1 MIIMKKLLFD
11 ALLLIFLTIAV
22 FLLILQLKPVQVKIM
37 CYNVQHCVG
46 MDTILDY
53 DRTANVII
61 VQQPD
66 IVALQELDS
75 MTKRSNFH
83 YQLGELASRT
93 SYHDIF
99 GKAIEFDS
107 GTYGIGVLSRELPLS
122 TRNIA
127 LPGDEPRL
135 LLVVEMKN
143 YVLACTHLDLEE
155 EPRLESVPLIV
166 EEAKLWEKPFILAG
180 DLNDSIES
188 PLLKEITK
196 YFTINSGDEPT
207 FPADEPNE
215 RIDYV
220 ATFNNCQVKMIE
232 SVVIAEKE
240 ASDHRPLLV
249 KLQLY
254 R

>member
-1 MIIMKKLLFD
+1 MKKLLFD
-11 ALLLIFLTIAV
+11 AFLLIFLTVASFWLV
-22 FLLILQLKPVQVKIM
+22 LSLKPVEVKIL

-46 MDTILDY
+46 MDTIMDY
-53 DRTANVII
+53 DRTAGVII
-61 VQQPD
+61 AQQPD

-75 MTKRSNFH
+75 MTKRSKCH

-93 SYHDIF
+93 AYHDIF

-107 GTYGIGVLSRELPLS
+107 GTYGIGVLTREMPLS
-122 TRNIA
+122 TRSIA

-135 LLVVEMKN
+135 LLMVEMKN

-180 DLNDSIES
+180 DFNDSIDS
-188 PLLKEITK
+188 PLLIELTK
-196 YFTINSGDEPT
+196 HFTINSGDEPT
-207 FPADEPNE
+207 FPADVPNE

-220 ATFNNCQVKMIE
+220 ATFKSRPATTIDSE
-232 SVVIAEKE
+232 VISDTMT
-240 ASDHRPLLV
+240 SDHRPLVV
-249 KLQLY
+249 KLQLPK
-254 R
+254 

>member
-1 MIIMKKLLFD
+1 MKKLLFD
-11 ALLLIFLTIAV
+11 ALLLIFLTVASFWIV
-22 FLLILQLKPVQVKIM
+22 LSLKPVKVKIM

-46 MDTILDY
+46 MDTVLDY

-61 VQQPD
+61 AQQPD

-75 MTKRSNFH
+75 MTKRSKFH

-107 GTYGIGVLSRELPLS
+107 GTYGIGVLTREIPLS
-122 TRNIA
+122 TRSIA

-166 EEAKLWEKPFILAG
+166 EEAKLWQKPFIIAG
-180 DLNDSIES
+180 DFNDSIDS

-196 YFTINSGDEPT
+196 HFTINSGDDAT

-215 RIDYV
+215 RIDFV
-220 ATFNNCQVKMIE
+220 ATFNSFSAEKLE
-232 SVVIAEKE
+232 SVVIDEKE
-240 ASDHRPLLV
+240 ASDHRPLVV
-249 KLQLY
+249 KLSF
-254 R
+254 RR

>member
-1 MIIMKKLLFD
+1 MKRLFLD
-11 ALLLIFLTIAV
+11 AFLLIFLTIAS
-22 FLLILQLKPVQVKIM
+22 FWLIMALKPVQVKIM
-37 CYNVQHCVG
+37 SYNVRHCAG
-46 MDTILDY
+46 MDLVVDY
-53 DRTANVII
+53 DRTAEMILK
-61 VQQPD
+61 QMPD

-75 MTKRSNFH
+75 MTGRSGRK
-83 YQLGELASRT
+83 YQLGELANRT

-99 GKAIEFDS
+99 GKAIKFDS
-107 GTYGIGVLSRELPLS
+107 GTYGIGVLTREMPLS
-122 TRNIA
+122 ARNIA

-166 EEAKLWEKPFILAG
+166 EEAKLWQKPFIIAG
-180 DLNDSIES
+180 DFNDSIDS

-196 YFTINSGDEPT
+196 HFTINSGDEAT

-215 RIDYV
+215 RIDFV
-220 ATFNNCQVKMIE
+220 ATFNTCKVKTLE
-232 SVVIAEKE
+232 SVVIEEKE

-249 KLQLY
+249 KLQLP
-254 R
+254 RRTK

>member
-1 MIIMKKLLFD
+1 MKKLIFD
-11 ALLLIFLTIAV
+11 AFLLIFLTIASFWIV
-22 FLLILQLKPVQVKIM
+22 LSIKPVQVKIV
-37 CYNVQHCVG
+37 CYNVQHCAG
-46 MDTILDY
+46 MDLVVDY

-61 VQQPD
+61 AQQPD

-75 MTKRSNFH
+75 MTKRSKFH

-93 SYHDIF
+93 SYYDIF

-107 GTYGIGVLSRELPLS
+107 GTYGIGVLTREMPLS
-122 TRNIA
+122 TRSIA

-166 EEAKLWEKPFILAG
+166 EEAKMWQKPFIIAG
-180 DLNDSIES
+180 DFNDSIDS

-196 YFTINSGDEPT
+196 YFTINSGDEAT

-215 RIDYV
+215 CIDYV
-220 ATFNNCQVKMIE
+220 ATFNSFSAETLQ
-232 SVVIAEKE
+232 SVVIDEKE

-249 KLQLY
+249 KIQLP
-254 R
+254 RRTK